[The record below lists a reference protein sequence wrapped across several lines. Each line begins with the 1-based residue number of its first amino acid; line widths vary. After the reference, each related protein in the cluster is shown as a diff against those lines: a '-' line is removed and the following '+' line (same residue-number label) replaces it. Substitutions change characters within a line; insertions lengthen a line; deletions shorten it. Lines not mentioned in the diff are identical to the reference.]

1 MTQFVKIVESVCS
14 GPLRF
19 LPAKGP
25 KLNPGDIVELTEEN
39 GNPCCKLSDG
49 KRPFAIVTEVDGPF
63 GLVSIWY
70 ETMIVQTDNYES
82 SCRYKVGSNLYVSQ
96 DGKLTTVAPY
106 EDAYSLGFV
115 ITPPEADNSILEMN
129 WI

>member
-1 MTQFVKIVESVCS
+1 MTQFVKVVESVCN

-19 LPAKGP
+19 LPSKGSN
-25 KLNPGDIVELTEEN
+25 LNPGDIVELTEDG

-49 KRPFAIVTEVDGPF
+49 QRPFGIVTEVGGPF

-70 ETMIVQTDNYES
+70 ETMIVQTDNYEL
-82 SCRYKVGSNLYVSQ
+82 SCRYKVGSNLYVSK

-115 ITPPEADNSILEMN
+115 ITPPGADNSILEMN